1 MHHEKAGMSLT
12 NWRQFDTETIP
23 PPFLQVLYYEKTDE
37 SLSNGRS
44 HTPSSHGSPS
54 SSRSLTP
61 PSSQPST
68 VQMSAGDRSALDREI
83 VTLLKGKANGIY
95 GKRLGKE
102 YEKFFNK
109 PAPPDVMEYAMEL
122 PFVKWEE

>member
-1 MHHEKAGMSLT
+1 MHVLDIVFLSS
-12 NWRQFDTETIP
+12 
-23 PPFLQVLYYEKTDE
+23 FLQVWYYEKADE

-61 PSSQPST
+61 PSSQPPTS
-68 VQMSAGDRSALDREI
+68 QLSAGDRNALDREI
-83 VTLLKGKANGIY
+83 AMLLKGKLNGIY

-109 PAPPDVMEYAMEL
+109 PAPPDMMEYAKAL

>member
-1 MHHEKAGMSLT
+1 MFLSS
-12 NWRQFDTETIP
+12 
-23 PPFLQVLYYEKTDE
+23 FLQVWYYEKADE

-61 PSSQPST
+61 PSSQPLAS
-68 VQMSAGDRSALDREI
+68 QMSTSDRSALEQEI
-83 VTLLKGKANGIY
+83 ITVLKGKLSGVY

-102 YEKFFNK
+102 YERLFSK
-109 PAPPDVMEYAMEL
+109 PAPPDIMEYARKL
-122 PFVKWEE
+122 PFVKIEV